1 MRSLLVFMKKEAL
14 AHLRSPKP
22 FIMLATFVLIG
33 IMNPLMTKLTPLL
46 FEILEESGM
55 VIQGL
60 TVSALESWAE
70 FFANIP
76 LALMAFI
83 LIEGNIFTKEYQS
96 GTLVLALAKGLKRY
110 KVIVANTVIL
120 IILWSVCYWLS
131 YGITYIVTAAFW
143 DNSIAAN
150 LGFAAFLWW
159 FFGVFTIALLVLS
172 SAVFNSYGGVLL
184 GTGGVVALFYILM
197 LIPKVNKFFPTML
210 TDGASLVYAL
220 AEVKDY
226 VPALFITLALSV
238 AAIIAAI
245 PILNKKQL

>member
-33 IMNPLMTKLTPLL
+33 VMNPLMTKITPLL

-120 IILWSVCYWLS
+120 IVLWSVCY
-131 YGITYIVTAAFW
+131 
-143 DNSIAAN
+143 
-150 LGFAAFLWW
+150 
-159 FFGVFTIALLVLS
+159 
-172 SAVFNSYGGVLL
+172 
-184 GTGGVVALFYILM
+184 
-197 LIPKVNKFFPTML
+197 
-210 TDGASLVYAL
+210 
-220 AEVKDY
+220 
-226 VPALFITLALSV
+226 
-238 AAIIAAI
+238 
-245 PILNKKQL
+245 